1 MKNRKGFTL
10 VEILIVLVIL
20 VTVTTGAT
28 MGIKEKWTKKFK
40 RTLYNDRNGSRYIL
54 KYKWWK

>member
-28 MGIKEKWTKKFK
+28 MGIKEK
-40 RTLYNDRNGSRYIL
+40 
-54 KYKWWK
+54 